1 MDNTVSGTA
10 ARSTSLEEQTAVQN
24 RGGIGARLKL
34 ALLWLAVILPM
45 LWGVMHV
52 MDGTLTLVP

>member
-10 ARSTSLEEQTAVQN
+10 ARSMPLDGQTAVQN
-24 RGGIGARLKL
+24 RGGSGAKLKL
-34 ALLWLAVILPM
+34 VLAWLAIILP
-45 LWGVMHV
+45 LIWGVMHV